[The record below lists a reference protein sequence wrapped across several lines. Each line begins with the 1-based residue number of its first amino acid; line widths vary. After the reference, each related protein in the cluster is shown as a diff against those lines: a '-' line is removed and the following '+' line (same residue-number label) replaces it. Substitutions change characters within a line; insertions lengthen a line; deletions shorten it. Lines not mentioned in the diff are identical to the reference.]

1 MRGKEPIGIG
11 EPSNLAPK
19 PQHEEQQAEQQ
30 TTGAEINIPT
40 TQATQATQEA
50 ANKSSKEDI
59 TLAAYLLGAS
69 AILATLYGC
78 AMAFGTNST
87 ANVRNQRELDI
98 AGQIAGDVDTSTAA
112 SSAATSHSRSQSQ
125 PPTKER
131 K

>member
-30 TTGAEINIPT
+30 TTGAEIITPT
-40 TQATQATQEA
+40 TQATQEA

-78 AMAFGTNST
+78 ALAFGTNST